1 MDVNPKTEE
10 LTRLVLRVVDEKN
23 PRTLR
28 ELVVLVQ
35 KHSVSTEGDVL
46 DVVLKLKD
54 EGRITLSDSPL
65 PVLSI
70 FSSYLASFSSLWFWL
85 GIAVALLTLVVT
97 LFIGEN
103 FYPWSYVRN
112 ILGLIFVLWLPGYAF
127 IKALFPVKTGLKS
140 SNNLTNLTNVERFAL
155 SVIMSLAWVALI
167 SLILNFTPWGIN
179 VMSILLS
186 LSSFS
191 LIFLLVAVIRDYL
204 ARTEIRV

>member
-1 MDVNPKTEE
+1 LDVNPKTEE
-10 LTRLVLRVVDEKN
+10 LTRLVLRVVDQEN

-28 ELVVLVQ
+28 ELVALVQ
-35 KHSVSTEGDVL
+35 KHSTSTERDVL

-54 EGRITLSDSPL
+54 EGRIGLSDSF
-65 PVLSI
+65 PVLSS
-70 FSSYLASFSSLWFWL
+70 FSSYLASYSALWFWL
-85 GIAVALLTLVVT
+85 GIAVALLTFVVT
-97 LFIGEN
+97 LSIGEN

-204 ARTEIRV
+204 ARTEIRI